1 MAVKEPDCAQIS
13 ASLEHIEAKKEEAL
27 AIMRDLEIEYEKL
40 KKTADAEKTSDE
52 ADALVDRVDNDTNT
66 ARSYLA
72 AQAKI
77 FSSKQKESS
86 EIEGHPNAQQG
97 ASDPNKQL
105 ERIRI
110 PIFSGNKMEF
120 QQWFAAFSTC
130 VDKTSLAPQFKM
142 LRLEGCLRGEA
153 AETIKGLGYS
163 QTAYDAALSRL
174 QRKYGG
180 DRRKVQAQ
188 IEELR
193 KMRPVNEGDPKSM
206 DKFADALERT
216 IVVLKDNSL
225 HADLGGGT
233 LYGIVVEKL
242 PENLLKEY
250 YHWVKEQGKN
260 ETMVT
265 LNEWVA
271 VEADLQTQASE
282 VKHGFTRKYEDSKW
296 SRRDGRNNKSYGAS
310 LQDGKK
316 ISNEIERKGKL
327 CRACGETHHLEKCKV
342 FTGWSFE
349 KKWEAAKRFGVCFRC
364 LDYDHLGHQCPKSK
378 ACDVA
383 GCKKTHH
390 PLLHESQPRQETK
403 VPSTEGDTQTTTLN
417 TIERHEERIIALR
430 TVPAILK
437 HGKRR
442 LLVNCFLDEGSDT
455 TYVNEDVIETLG
467 ISTEKEEITI
477 NVANDQKVRL
487 MAATLE
493 IGLESVDGKVDTT
506 IVVKTSD
513 KICGGMK
520 PTDWVTM
527 KQQWNHLKDIPFP
540 HLAEKGVIDVLL
552 GSDYYHLMF
561 PMQEIRG
568 QEDEPAARLCP
579 LGWTAIGRIG
589 KSTQPR
595 GTACVNTGY
604 LHTFR
609 TCAQQLTPDI
619 VTASDEDLNVTLKR
633 FWDLETLGI
642 VPQSQEENE
651 LTPLEKI
658 AQKKV
663 EQSLSYNGDRY
674 EVSVPWKQDR
684 PNLPNNRQ
692 MAERRLQLVEKKLQK
707 DTQLANAY
715 QGVID
720 DYLKKEYIR
729 VVPTSE
735 PRPESE
741 WFLPH
746 FPVVR
751 PDRETTKVR
760 IVFDASAQLNEKS
773 PNTEALP
780 GPKLQSNIFDILVRF
795 RKELEVLVSDVSQMY
810 HQLVLKPE
818 DRPFHR
824 FLWRNLDIQSPPQ
837 VYEFSR
843 FVFGGCYCPFCAQFT
858 WQHHAEIHKKSTQYP
873 LAADAIR
880 NHCYM
885 DDLMPS
891 VATIEIAKETRKQ
904 LTELGNL
911 AGFHLRKWM
920 SNQAEVLKDIPAEDR
935 AQTIDLEENKLSTTK
950 TLGVLWTAD
959 LDTFSFK
966 YSLTPETELTKRK
979 VLKKTATIFDPL
991 GFLAP
996 YVVRAKIL
1004 IQQAWVEAT
1013 GWDVPLPGHHQKQWK
1028 SWFEESIG
1036 LQGIRIPR
1044 CLKDR
1049 HSTAVKASL
1058 HTFSDASEAAYA
1070 AAVYIRHEYEDK
1082 SITTRLVGSKTRLS
1096 PLKAMSIPRLELMGA
1111 VIGLRLT
1118 KQISAALEIP
1128 LSPATF
1134 WVDSMN
1140 VVYWIHGQSRNYK
1153 PFVSHRVGEI
1163 HEQSDPNQWRYV
1175 PTKQNPADFGTR
1187 GLTVSELADS
1197 EMWWKGPTFLAFPES
1212 DWPKPKAANPKEEAL
1227 TEVRA
1232 ERRPDLKNQLS
1243 RQEEENDNQNSEQ
1256 EHSTFVI
1263 LEKETWRLNP
1273 ARFSKWYRA
1282 SSQGQL
1288 EIGYSL
1294 VRVRSWVMRFI
1305 KNCRVPE
1312 EQRIK
1317 GELTTKELSDTEL
1330 DIIKE
1335 AQKEVFNEEIIALT
1349 ARKELSK
1356 RSHLLPLT
1364 PMLAGGLLRSN
1375 TRLRRSDDL
1384 AADTKFPIILP
1395 KKHHVTQLIVKYHHE
1410 MESHEMGVN
1419 YTLNHLRSRYH
1430 VIHSRQEVKACI
1442 HNCFECKRRFRL
1454 HPAKQQ
1460 MAPLPQ
1466 FRLQMTNRPF
1476 TNCATDY
1483 GGPYLTMQ
1491 GRGRA

>member
-1 MAVKEPDCAQIS
+1 MEAIKSLKESKRTLKSAITKALNDLAVRLAVKEPDCAQIS

-86 EIEGHPNAQQG
+86 EIEGHTNAQQG

-163 QTAYDAALSRL
+163 QTAYDAALSKL

-417 TIERHEERIIALR
+417 TIERHEERIIALH

-437 HGKRR
+437 HRKRR

-552 GSDYYHLMF
+552 
-561 PMQEIRG
+561 
-568 QEDEPAARLCP
+568 
-579 LGWTAIGRIG
+579 
-589 KSTQPR
+589 
-595 GTACVNTGY
+595 
-604 LHTFR
+604 
-609 TCAQQLTPDI
+609 
-619 VTASDEDLNVTLKR
+619 
-633 FWDLETLGI
+633 
-642 VPQSQEENE
+642 
-651 LTPLEKI
+651 
-658 AQKKV
+658 
-663 EQSLSYNGDRY
+663 
-674 EVSVPWKQDR
+674 
-684 PNLPNNRQ
+684 
-692 MAERRLQLVEKKLQK
+692 
-707 DTQLANAY
+707 
-715 QGVID
+715 
-720 DYLKKEYIR
+720 
-729 VVPTSE
+729 
-735 PRPESE
+735 
-741 WFLPH
+741 
-746 FPVVR
+746 
-751 PDRETTKVR
+751 
-760 IVFDASAQLNEKS
+760 
-773 PNTEALP
+773 
-780 GPKLQSNIFDILVRF
+780 
-795 RKELEVLVSDVSQMY
+795 
-810 HQLVLKPE
+810 
-818 DRPFHR
+818 
-824 FLWRNLDIQSPPQ
+824 
-837 VYEFSR
+837 
-843 FVFGGCYCPFCAQFT
+843 
-858 WQHHAEIHKKSTQYP
+858 
-873 LAADAIR
+873 
-880 NHCYM
+880 
-885 DDLMPS
+885 
-891 VATIEIAKETRKQ
+891 
-904 LTELGNL
+904 
-911 AGFHLRKWM
+911 
-920 SNQAEVLKDIPAEDR
+920 
-935 AQTIDLEENKLSTTK
+935 
-950 TLGVLWTAD
+950 
-959 LDTFSFK
+959 
-966 YSLTPETELTKRK
+966 
-979 VLKKTATIFDPL
+979 
-991 GFLAP
+991 
-996 YVVRAKIL
+996 
-1004 IQQAWVEAT
+1004 
-1013 GWDVPLPGHHQKQWK
+1013 
-1028 SWFEESIG
+1028 
-1036 LQGIRIPR
+1036 
-1044 CLKDR
+1044 
-1049 HSTAVKASL
+1049 
-1058 HTFSDASEAAYA
+1058 
-1070 AAVYIRHEYEDK
+1070 
-1082 SITTRLVGSKTRLS
+1082 
-1096 PLKAMSIPRLELMGA
+1096 
-1111 VIGLRLT
+1111 
-1118 KQISAALEIP
+1118 
-1128 LSPATF
+1128 
-1134 WVDSMN
+1134 
-1140 VVYWIHGQSRNYK
+1140 
-1153 PFVSHRVGEI
+1153 
-1163 HEQSDPNQWRYV
+1163 
-1175 PTKQNPADFGTR
+1175 
-1187 GLTVSELADS
+1187 
-1197 EMWWKGPTFLAFPES
+1197 
-1212 DWPKPKAANPKEEAL
+1212 
-1227 TEVRA
+1227 
-1232 ERRPDLKNQLS
+1232 
-1243 RQEEENDNQNSEQ
+1243 
-1256 EHSTFVI
+1256 
-1263 LEKETWRLNP
+1263 
-1273 ARFSKWYRA
+1273 
-1282 SSQGQL
+1282 
-1288 EIGYSL
+1288 
-1294 VRVRSWVMRFI
+1294 
-1305 KNCRVPE
+1305 
-1312 EQRIK
+1312 
-1317 GELTTKELSDTEL
+1317 
-1330 DIIKE
+1330 
-1335 AQKEVFNEEIIALT
+1335 
-1349 ARKELSK
+1349 
-1356 RSHLLPLT
+1356 
-1364 PMLAGGLLRSN
+1364 
-1375 TRLRRSDDL
+1375 
-1384 AADTKFPIILP
+1384 
-1395 KKHHVTQLIVKYHHE
+1395 
-1410 MESHEMGVN
+1410 
-1419 YTLNHLRSRYH
+1419 
-1430 VIHSRQEVKACI
+1430 
-1442 HNCFECKRRFRL
+1442 
-1454 HPAKQQ
+1454 
-1460 MAPLPQ
+1460 
-1466 FRLQMTNRPF
+1466 
-1476 TNCATDY
+1476 
-1483 GGPYLTMQ
+1483 
-1491 GRGRA
+1491 

>member
-1 MAVKEPDCAQIS
+1 MEAIKSLKESKRTLKSAITKALNDLAVRLAVKEPDCAQIS

-27 AIMRDLEIEYEKL
+27 AIMLDLEIEYEKL

-52 ADALVDRVDNDTNT
+52 ADAFVDRVDNDTNT

-86 EIEGHPNAQQG
+86 EIEGHTNAQQG

-153 AETIKGLGYS
+153 VETIKGLGYS

-349 KKWEAAKRFGVCFRC
+349 KKWEAVKRFGVCFRC

-467 ISTEKEEITI
+467 ISIEKEEITI

-540 HLAEKGVIDVLL
+540 HLAEK
-552 GSDYYHLMF
+552 
-561 PMQEIRG
+561 
-568 QEDEPAARLCP
+568 
-579 LGWTAIGRIG
+579 
-589 KSTQPR
+589 
-595 GTACVNTGY
+595 
-604 LHTFR
+604 
-609 TCAQQLTPDI
+609 
-619 VTASDEDLNVTLKR
+619 
-633 FWDLETLGI
+633 
-642 VPQSQEENE
+642 
-651 LTPLEKI
+651 
-658 AQKKV
+658 
-663 EQSLSYNGDRY
+663 
-674 EVSVPWKQDR
+674 
-684 PNLPNNRQ
+684 
-692 MAERRLQLVEKKLQK
+692 
-707 DTQLANAY
+707 
-715 QGVID
+715 
-720 DYLKKEYIR
+720 
-729 VVPTSE
+729 
-735 PRPESE
+735 
-741 WFLPH
+741 
-746 FPVVR
+746 
-751 PDRETTKVR
+751 
-760 IVFDASAQLNEKS
+760 
-773 PNTEALP
+773 
-780 GPKLQSNIFDILVRF
+780 
-795 RKELEVLVSDVSQMY
+795 
-810 HQLVLKPE
+810 
-818 DRPFHR
+818 
-824 FLWRNLDIQSPPQ
+824 
-837 VYEFSR
+837 
-843 FVFGGCYCPFCAQFT
+843 
-858 WQHHAEIHKKSTQYP
+858 
-873 LAADAIR
+873 
-880 NHCYM
+880 
-885 DDLMPS
+885 
-891 VATIEIAKETRKQ
+891 
-904 LTELGNL
+904 
-911 AGFHLRKWM
+911 
-920 SNQAEVLKDIPAEDR
+920 
-935 AQTIDLEENKLSTTK
+935 
-950 TLGVLWTAD
+950 
-959 LDTFSFK
+959 
-966 YSLTPETELTKRK
+966 
-979 VLKKTATIFDPL
+979 
-991 GFLAP
+991 
-996 YVVRAKIL
+996 
-1004 IQQAWVEAT
+1004 
-1013 GWDVPLPGHHQKQWK
+1013 
-1028 SWFEESIG
+1028 
-1036 LQGIRIPR
+1036 
-1044 CLKDR
+1044 
-1049 HSTAVKASL
+1049 
-1058 HTFSDASEAAYA
+1058 
-1070 AAVYIRHEYEDK
+1070 
-1082 SITTRLVGSKTRLS
+1082 
-1096 PLKAMSIPRLELMGA
+1096 
-1111 VIGLRLT
+1111 
-1118 KQISAALEIP
+1118 
-1128 LSPATF
+1128 
-1134 WVDSMN
+1134 
-1140 VVYWIHGQSRNYK
+1140 
-1153 PFVSHRVGEI
+1153 
-1163 HEQSDPNQWRYV
+1163 
-1175 PTKQNPADFGTR
+1175 
-1187 GLTVSELADS
+1187 
-1197 EMWWKGPTFLAFPES
+1197 
-1212 DWPKPKAANPKEEAL
+1212 
-1227 TEVRA
+1227 
-1232 ERRPDLKNQLS
+1232 
-1243 RQEEENDNQNSEQ
+1243 
-1256 EHSTFVI
+1256 
-1263 LEKETWRLNP
+1263 
-1273 ARFSKWYRA
+1273 
-1282 SSQGQL
+1282 
-1288 EIGYSL
+1288 
-1294 VRVRSWVMRFI
+1294 
-1305 KNCRVPE
+1305 
-1312 EQRIK
+1312 
-1317 GELTTKELSDTEL
+1317 
-1330 DIIKE
+1330 
-1335 AQKEVFNEEIIALT
+1335 
-1349 ARKELSK
+1349 
-1356 RSHLLPLT
+1356 
-1364 PMLAGGLLRSN
+1364 
-1375 TRLRRSDDL
+1375 
-1384 AADTKFPIILP
+1384 
-1395 KKHHVTQLIVKYHHE
+1395 
-1410 MESHEMGVN
+1410 
-1419 YTLNHLRSRYH
+1419 
-1430 VIHSRQEVKACI
+1430 
-1442 HNCFECKRRFRL
+1442 
-1454 HPAKQQ
+1454 
-1460 MAPLPQ
+1460 
-1466 FRLQMTNRPF
+1466 
-1476 TNCATDY
+1476 
-1483 GGPYLTMQ
+1483 
-1491 GRGRA
+1491 

>member
-1 MAVKEPDCAQIS
+1 MEAIKSLKESKRTLKSAITKALNDLAVRLAVKEPDCAQIS

-77 FSSKQKESS
+77 FLSKQKESS
-86 EIEGHPNAQQG
+86 EIEGHTNAQQG
-97 ASDPNKQL
+97 ASNPNKQL
-105 ERIRI
+105 EPIRI

-193 KMRPVNEGDPKSM
+193 KMRPVNKGDPKSM

-349 KKWEAAKRFGVCFRC
+349 TKWEAAKRFGVCFRC

-552 GSDYYHLMF
+552 
-561 PMQEIRG
+561 
-568 QEDEPAARLCP
+568 
-579 LGWTAIGRIG
+579 
-589 KSTQPR
+589 
-595 GTACVNTGY
+595 
-604 LHTFR
+604 
-609 TCAQQLTPDI
+609 
-619 VTASDEDLNVTLKR
+619 
-633 FWDLETLGI
+633 
-642 VPQSQEENE
+642 
-651 LTPLEKI
+651 
-658 AQKKV
+658 
-663 EQSLSYNGDRY
+663 
-674 EVSVPWKQDR
+674 
-684 PNLPNNRQ
+684 
-692 MAERRLQLVEKKLQK
+692 
-707 DTQLANAY
+707 
-715 QGVID
+715 
-720 DYLKKEYIR
+720 
-729 VVPTSE
+729 
-735 PRPESE
+735 
-741 WFLPH
+741 
-746 FPVVR
+746 
-751 PDRETTKVR
+751 
-760 IVFDASAQLNEKS
+760 
-773 PNTEALP
+773 
-780 GPKLQSNIFDILVRF
+780 
-795 RKELEVLVSDVSQMY
+795 
-810 HQLVLKPE
+810 
-818 DRPFHR
+818 
-824 FLWRNLDIQSPPQ
+824 
-837 VYEFSR
+837 
-843 FVFGGCYCPFCAQFT
+843 
-858 WQHHAEIHKKSTQYP
+858 
-873 LAADAIR
+873 
-880 NHCYM
+880 
-885 DDLMPS
+885 
-891 VATIEIAKETRKQ
+891 
-904 LTELGNL
+904 
-911 AGFHLRKWM
+911 
-920 SNQAEVLKDIPAEDR
+920 
-935 AQTIDLEENKLSTTK
+935 
-950 TLGVLWTAD
+950 
-959 LDTFSFK
+959 
-966 YSLTPETELTKRK
+966 
-979 VLKKTATIFDPL
+979 
-991 GFLAP
+991 
-996 YVVRAKIL
+996 
-1004 IQQAWVEAT
+1004 
-1013 GWDVPLPGHHQKQWK
+1013 
-1028 SWFEESIG
+1028 
-1036 LQGIRIPR
+1036 
-1044 CLKDR
+1044 
-1049 HSTAVKASL
+1049 
-1058 HTFSDASEAAYA
+1058 
-1070 AAVYIRHEYEDK
+1070 
-1082 SITTRLVGSKTRLS
+1082 
-1096 PLKAMSIPRLELMGA
+1096 
-1111 VIGLRLT
+1111 
-1118 KQISAALEIP
+1118 
-1128 LSPATF
+1128 
-1134 WVDSMN
+1134 
-1140 VVYWIHGQSRNYK
+1140 
-1153 PFVSHRVGEI
+1153 
-1163 HEQSDPNQWRYV
+1163 
-1175 PTKQNPADFGTR
+1175 
-1187 GLTVSELADS
+1187 
-1197 EMWWKGPTFLAFPES
+1197 
-1212 DWPKPKAANPKEEAL
+1212 
-1227 TEVRA
+1227 
-1232 ERRPDLKNQLS
+1232 
-1243 RQEEENDNQNSEQ
+1243 
-1256 EHSTFVI
+1256 
-1263 LEKETWRLNP
+1263 
-1273 ARFSKWYRA
+1273 
-1282 SSQGQL
+1282 
-1288 EIGYSL
+1288 
-1294 VRVRSWVMRFI
+1294 
-1305 KNCRVPE
+1305 
-1312 EQRIK
+1312 
-1317 GELTTKELSDTEL
+1317 
-1330 DIIKE
+1330 
-1335 AQKEVFNEEIIALT
+1335 
-1349 ARKELSK
+1349 
-1356 RSHLLPLT
+1356 
-1364 PMLAGGLLRSN
+1364 
-1375 TRLRRSDDL
+1375 
-1384 AADTKFPIILP
+1384 
-1395 KKHHVTQLIVKYHHE
+1395 
-1410 MESHEMGVN
+1410 
-1419 YTLNHLRSRYH
+1419 
-1430 VIHSRQEVKACI
+1430 
-1442 HNCFECKRRFRL
+1442 
-1454 HPAKQQ
+1454 
-1460 MAPLPQ
+1460 
-1466 FRLQMTNRPF
+1466 
-1476 TNCATDY
+1476 
-1483 GGPYLTMQ
+1483 
-1491 GRGRA
+1491 